1 MANGT
6 LSMGQAKPLLALE
19 NLSLQREAAEYI
31 QSEELSARQC
41 EALVKKLL
49 DNPQYFSDK
58 EKDSAGKKAAAPGDV
73 FLDDAVDKL
82 THILGTQVKI
92 HPGKKKSKIEI
103 EFYSQDDLERILG
116 TIMEQQ
122 DSVRQQKIDAL
133 RKVSLTGKF
142 TV

>member
-1 MANGT
+1 M
-6 LSMGQAKPLLALE
+6 
-19 NLSLQREAAEYI
+19 
-31 QSEELSARQC
+31 
-41 EALVKKLL
+41 
-49 DNPQYFSDK
+49 
-58 EKDSAGKKAAAPGDV
+58 
-73 FLDDAVDKL
+73 
-82 THILGTQVKI
+82 
-92 HPGKKKSKIEI
+92 KKSKIEI